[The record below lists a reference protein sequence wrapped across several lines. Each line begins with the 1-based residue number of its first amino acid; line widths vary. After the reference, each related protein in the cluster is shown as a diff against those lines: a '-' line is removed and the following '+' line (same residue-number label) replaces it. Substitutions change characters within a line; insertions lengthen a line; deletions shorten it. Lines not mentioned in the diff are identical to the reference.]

1 MEVTTVSCTQKI
13 SAEIEILDFS
23 KLEVSRRDNAN
34 SYYFSELP
42 FTVGLVSSYDGKI
55 EIRRK
60 YGYLENIKLF
70 IPEVKL
76 INLTM
81 ILNGEQFN
89 CKNGTGLDFT
99 DRRMR
104 SEELK
109 CKILLTF
116 EPADEQVL
124 QDQLYHTLSQMNLK
138 SMEIFRNDI
147 TISVQGKEFGI
158 NKNSVQ
164 GKEFGFN
171 KKYLSNISS
180 VFKEMFENCSEDNEI
195 DGKLTLPDETT
206 IKTMTTFT
214 SLLKNDRIKIEDFS
228 TELYIFAEK
237 YDIPCLLK
245 FCSQILGDNLNNNN
259 VIDIVKAANT
269 TEDDVLLKKA
279 AKFLNKNPSIIHDN
293 LPFQTYLKEN
303 CSKLLMFM
311 ILRE

>member
-13 SAEIEILDFS
+13 SAEIDIQDLS
-23 KLEVSRRDNAN
+23 KLKVTRTTASH
-34 SYYFSELP
+34 SYSELP

-55 EIRRK
+55 EITMAFGRLF
-60 YGYLENIKLF
+60 YIKLF

-76 INLTM
+76 INLTV

-89 CKNGTGLDFT
+89 CKNWTGDFGK
-99 DRRMR
+99 RRMDCKN
-104 SEELK
+104 LK

-116 EPADEQVL
+116 EPSDEQVR
-124 QDQLYHTLSQMNLK
+124 QEHLYHTLSQMNLK
-138 SMEIFRNDI
+138 SMEISRNDI
-147 TISVQGKEFGI
+147 MISVQGT
-158 NKNSVQ
+158 
-164 GKEFGFN
+164 EFGFN

-180 VFKEMFENCSEDNEI
+180 VFKEMFENCSENNEI

-214 SLLKNDRIKIEDFS
+214 SLLKNDRIKIEEITTD
-228 TELYIFAEK
+228 LYIFAEK

-245 FCSQILGDNLNNNN
+245 FCSQILGNNLNNNN

-269 TEDDVLLKKA
+269 AEDDVLLKKA
-279 AKFLNKNPSIIHDN
+279 AKFLNKNPSIIHDS

-303 CSKLLMFM
+303 CSKLFMFM

>member
-13 SAEIEILDFS
+13 SAEIDIQDLS
-23 KLEVSRRDNAN
+23 KLKVTRTTASH
-34 SYYFSELP
+34 SYSELP

-55 EIRRK
+55 EITMAFGRLF
-60 YGYLENIKLF
+60 YIKLF

-76 INLTM
+76 INLTV

-89 CKNGTGLDFT
+89 CKNWTGDFGK
-99 DRRMR
+99 RRMDCKN
-104 SEELK
+104 LK

-116 EPADEQVL
+116 EPSDEQVR
-124 QDQLYHTLSQMNLK
+124 QEHLYHTLSQMNLK
-138 SMEIFRNDI
+138 SVEIFSNDI
-147 TISVQGKEFGI
+147 TISLQGKEF
-158 NKNSVQ
+158 
-164 GKEFGFN
+164 EFN

-180 VFKEMFENCSEDNEI
+180 VFKKMFETCSENERENKFPFPES
-195 DGKLTLPDETT
+195 DATT

-214 SLLKNDRIKIEDFS
+214 SILKNDQIKIEEITTD
-228 TELYIFAEK
+228 LYIFAEK

-245 FCSQILGDNLNNNN
+245 FCSQILGNNLNNNN

-269 TEDDVLLKKA
+269 AEDDVLLKKA
-279 AKFLNKNPSIIHDN
+279 AKFLFENHITIIYDN

-303 CSKLLMFM
+303 CSKLFMFM

>member
-13 SAEIEILDFS
+13 TAEIEIQDLS
-23 KLEVSRRDNAN
+23 KLKVTRNGYGNTS
-34 SYYFSELP
+34 FSELS

-55 EIRRK
+55 EISMIDGILF
-60 YGYLENIKLF
+60 YIKLF
-70 IPEVKL
+70 IPDVKL

-81 ILNGEQFN
+81 ILNGKQFN
-89 CKNGTGLDFT
+89 CKNGTGLNFT
-99 DRRMR
+99 DLKRM
-104 SEELK
+104 SCEKLK

-116 EPADEQVL
+116 EPSDEQVR
-124 QDQLYHTLSQMNLK
+124 QGVLYHNFSQMNLK
-138 SMEIFRNDI
+138 SMEISRNDI
-147 TISVQGKEFGI
+147 MI
-158 NKNSVQ
+158 SVQ

-180 VFKEMFENCSEDNEI
+180 VFKEMFENCSENNEI

-245 FCSQILGDNLNNNN
+245 FCSQILGNNLNNNN

-269 TEDDVLLKKA
+269 AEDDVLLKKA
-279 AKFLNKNPSIIHDN
+279 AKFLNKNQSIIHDN

-303 CSKLLMFM
+303 CSKLFMFM